1 MNYIFDISWP
11 DTAEKPTAI
20 LFSNGNIGGTGSGG
34 GDSRVFRKIK
44 WRQTDSEVIISG
56 DIENCTTSLPPT
68 KYKYTSVLKSNLQ
81 KCVRRRL
88 TEKALSTAKVMMKTD
103 FIHFIR
109 RLLIIM
115 IEDAVLHESIA
126 GIMWMTAAYPTWQP
140 TRKHMDWLLSIVSH
154 ISELRWRDDY
164 IYINYDF
171 RNDLETIENLPEPGR
186 TILYS
191 LCFRMSYGGMKGDMN
206 MLVYHIR
213 LWMRRFAAT
222 AAIAAATAMAAA
234 TEDIPL
240 IKMSQIKNIK
250 ITELEPSA
258 IDFHCWPG
266 MLKQLAI
273 KFPQFT
279 SAEIKS
285 AIWYYSSS
293 INSKQP
299 IRDHSVDP
307 GCRDSNFTDIGGV
320 YAEIWATTCAEVGR
334 LAARY
339 IINI

>member
-11 DTAEKPTAI
+11 DTAEKPTAV
-20 LFSNGNIGGTGSGG
+20 LFSKADIGGTGSGSG
-34 GDSRVFRKIK
+34 RIFRKIK

-164 IYINYDF
+164 ICINYDF
-171 RNDLETIENLPEPGR
+171 RNDLAAIENLPEPGR